1 MMAQGLSASSIT
13 TGLATRVIGQR
24 VLYYPSVAST
34 MDIARREARRGA
46 AEGTVVVAGEQT
58 AGRGRLQ
65 RTWYSPQ
72 GNIALSLVLRPDLAS
87 LPCLVMIA
95 SLAVV
100 HGIKSVT
107 GLEAR
112 IKWPNDILIGGKKV
126 CGILIENEVVGNK
139 VSFAIIGIGINI
151 ALRPSDIA
159 GIAGMA
165 TSLEHEL
172 GSTVMPLALVRSLLT
187 EFERLY
193 LDLPDNESIY
203 RAWRDRLVT
212 LGKRVTVH
220 SGGDVLD
227 GVAESVDET
236 GALFLRQSN
245 GSLTKI
251 VAGDVAL
258 RHND

>member
-1 MMAQGLSASSIT
+1 MMAQDLSASSIT
-13 TGLATRVIGQR
+13 AGLATRVIGRR
-24 VLYYPSVAST
+24 VLYYPSVTST

-58 AGRGRLQ
+58 TGRGRLQ

-72 GNIALSLVLRPDLAS
+72 GNIALSIVLRPDLAS

-100 HGIKSVT
+100 RGIGAVT
-107 GLEAR
+107 GLEAL
-112 IKWPNDILIGGKKV
+112 IKWPNDVLIDGRKV

-139 VSFAIIGIGINI
+139 VSFAIIGIGINV

-159 GIAGMA
+159 GIAGTA
-165 TSLEHEL
+165 TSLEQEL
-172 GSTVMPLALVRSLLT
+172 GTTVVPVALVTSLLT

-193 LDLPDNESIY
+193 LALPDNESIY
-203 RAWRDRLVT
+203 SAWRDRLVT

-227 GVAESVDET
+227 GVAESVDRT
-236 GALFLRQSN
+236 GALLLRHDDGN
-245 GSLTKI
+245 VTKVI
-251 VAGDVAL
+251 AGDVTL